1 MDDRFE
7 QWAPLIP
14 LAALFDDSRLFLDG
28 FCIELR
34 AFPQNKNM
42 CLEKLVFHWLAD
54 VSVAFMNC
62 ASETLQ
68 IRQDKQSHQLSREG
82 SKPMRDDLPTSDFVR
97 LPDQY
102 ADTKNQH
109 RRKWSIC
116 TERVSSSNSAIQV
129 NMAVVLVVK
138 LVGHHACGADRIPV
152 AVRFPA
158 GPRVRL
164 KTVDPPKG
172 NGLGQKKTSQH
183 GICQHGLTRLLFS
196 SLSPAGGCWTMYRSH
211 TSSLLWPPTRRRLC
225 VCNNSLIYCF

>member
-68 IRQDKQSHQLSREG
+68 IMQDKQSHQLSREG

-102 ADTKNQH
+102 ADTKTNTAESGPSALRESLAATLPYKSTWQ
-109 RRKWSIC
+109 
-116 TERVSSSNSAIQV
+116 SSS
-129 NMAVVLVVK
+129 
-138 LVGHHACGADRIPV
+138 
-152 AVRFPA
+152 
-158 GPRVRL
+158 
-164 KTVDPPKG
+164 
-172 NGLGQKKTSQH
+172 
-183 GICQHGLTRLLFS
+183 
-196 SLSPAGGCWTMYRSH
+196 W
-211 TSSLLWPPTRRRLC
+211 
-225 VCNNSLIYCF
+225 

>member
-1 MDDRFE
+1 VEGLTQAPFFPEQPIQTSSQLALARENFPLSSIMDDRFE
-7 QWAPLIP
+7 PWAPLIP

-68 IRQDKQSHQLSREG
+68 IMQDKQSHQLSREG

-102 ADTKNQH
+102 ADTKTNTAESGPSALRESLAATLPYKSTWQ
-109 RRKWSIC
+109 
-116 TERVSSSNSAIQV
+116 SSS
-129 NMAVVLVVK
+129 
-138 LVGHHACGADRIPV
+138 
-152 AVRFPA
+152 
-158 GPRVRL
+158 
-164 KTVDPPKG
+164 
-172 NGLGQKKTSQH
+172 
-183 GICQHGLTRLLFS
+183 
-196 SLSPAGGCWTMYRSH
+196 W
-211 TSSLLWPPTRRRLC
+211 
-225 VCNNSLIYCF
+225 